1 MNVLGAIS
9 SFISQLMRS
18 PEEQA
23 QEEREQQYVFPI
35 PKPHEI
41 DPIYF
46 TCLHKTTYPDHL
58 FKWLFCEI
66 SEMEN
71 GWLRMENDDPVSFNE
86 MLNQKAKEDVEIS
99 TFLCYLNG
107 SAFNGMMAE
116 LRNLTITGFPTKY
129 LIPK

>member
-1 MNVLGAIS
+1 MNVLGTIS
-9 SFISQLMRS
+9 SFISQFMRS

-66 SEMEN
+66 SKMEN
-71 GWLRMENDDPVSFNE
+71 GWLRMETYDPVEFNQ

-99 TFLCYLNG
+99 IFLCYLNG

-129 LIPK
+129 LLSK